1 MLNRAIDELTRLT
14 SERREETTNLCKATY
29 MYWKERR
36 FSSTIQVRW
45 G

>member
-1 MLNRAIDELTRLT
+1 MLNRVIDELTRLT
-14 SERREETTNLCKATY
+14 RERREETINLCKAAH
-29 MYWKERR
+29 MDWKERQ